1 MTHYINGEW
10 VDAGGTVFTSI
21 NPSNG
26 NELWSGKS
34 AETMQVEAAVKAARD
49 AFESWSTTPF
59 EKRVEHLTAFR
70 DLVESKKDELA
81 DIISKETGKVPWDAA
96 GEAAAAIGKLKFS
109 LAAYEERCADKS
121 TDMGGFR
128 AALRHRPHGVMAVYG
143 PYNFPA
149 HLPNGHIVPALLAG
163 NTVVFKPSELT
174 PAVGEWMVKQWEAS
188 GLPKGVINLVQGEKD
203 TGIALSNAQIDG
215 LLFTGSSET
224 GKILHKL
231 FAGRPEIMLALELGG
246 NNPLI
251 IGPISDIKAAVHETI
266 LSAYISSGQRCTC
279 ARRLIVVEGDHTQ
292 PFIDL
297 LAETVS
303 KLNVSTPEDTNDAF
317 MGPIVSSI
325 EAGTLLEAQNTLE
338 KNGANVLVRME
349 SLHDSLPFLSPALID
364 VTNAGEREDR
374 EWFGP
379 MLQIIRVPDFDAAI
393 KEANNT
399 QYGLSAGLLCDDASL
414 YEQFLLHS
422 RAGIINWNKQTTGA
436 SGMAPFGGIGC
447 SGNHH
452 PAGYY
457 AADYCA
463 YPVASMEADA
473 LALPDKLPAGMRL

>member
-1 MTHYINGEW
+1 
-10 VDAGGTVFTSI
+10 
-21 NPSNG
+21 
-26 NELWSGKS
+26 
-34 AETMQVEAAVKAARD
+34 MQVEAAVAAARD
-49 AFESWSTTPF
+49 AFDGWSATPF
-59 EKRVEHLTAFR
+59 AERVNHLTAFR
-70 DLVESKKDELA
+70 DLVESKQEELTTL
-81 DIISKETGKVPWDAA
+81 ISQETGKVPWDAA
-96 GEAAAAIGKLKFS
+96 GEAAATIGKLKFS
-109 LAAYEERCADKS
+109 LAAYAERCGDKS

-188 GLPKGVINLVQGEKD
+188 DLPKGVINLVQGEKN
-203 TGIALSNAQIDG
+203 TGIALSKAPIDG

-231 FAGRPEIMLALELGG
+231 FAGRPEIILALELGG

-251 IGPISDIKAAVHETI
+251 IGPLSDIKAAVHETI

-279 ARRLIVVEGDHTQ
+279 ARRLIVVAGDHAQ
-292 PFIDL
+292 PFIDQ
-297 LAETVS
+297 LADAAS
-303 KLNVSTPEDTNDAF
+303 KLKVSTPQDTHNAF
-317 MGPIVSSI
+317 MGPVVSSM
-325 EAGTLLEAQNTLE
+325 EAIRLLEAQETFE
-338 KNGANVLVRME
+338 KHGANVLVRMA

-364 VTNAGEREDR
+364 VTHATEREDR

-379 MLQIIRVPDFDAAI
+379 MLQVIRVADFDAAI
-393 KEANNT
+393 AEANAT
-399 QYGLSAGLLCDDASL
+399 QYGLSAGLLCDDAAL
-414 YEQFLLHS
+414 YEQFLLRA

-463 YPVASMEADA
+463 YPVASMEADT
-473 LALPDKLPAGMRL
+473 LALPDKLPVGMVL